1 MTGISFDP
9 LFFLTEIGVAFSYI
23 PVVAVLSI
31 IPLILGLLFGTGL
44 ALVNIYRIKYAQN
57 LARGYVVVMR
67 SIPVLLQ
74 MFIVYYGMQVV
85 YGSFGWDKT
94 HINKFLIILI
104 VFTLEAA
111 GFLSEGIRAAL
122 TSVDSSQY
130 EASHSVGMTR
140 FNALRHV
147 IMPQCFP
154 VAIPV
159 IGSGFIGI
167 IKGSSTAYIMGII
180 EMIQGTSMRTAGNY
194 KYLEAYCAVA
204 VIYWGMT
211 ILIEQITRFAEK
223 KAVLYMKGSGGKN
236 DNNRKPA

>member
-23 PVVAVLSI
+23 PIVAVLSI
-31 IPLILGLLFGTGL
+31 IPLSLGMLFGTGL
-44 ALVNIYRIKYAQN
+44 ALVNIYRIKYAQSF
-57 LARGYVVVMR
+57 ARGYVVVMR

-74 MFIVYYGMQVV
+74 MFIVYYGMQVL
-85 YGSFGWDKT
+85 YGSLGWDKAR
-94 HINKFLIILI
+94 INKFIIVLI

-122 TSVDSSQY
+122 SSVDTSQY

-140 FNALRHV
+140 FHTMRYVV
-147 IMPQCFP
+147 IPQCFP

-159 IGSGFIGI
+159 IGSSFIGI
-167 IKGSSTAYIMGII
+167 IKGSSTAYLMGII
-180 EMIQGTSMRTAGNY
+180 EMIQGTSMKTAGNY
-194 KYLEAYCAVA
+194 RFLEAYCAVA

-211 ILIEQITRFAEK
+211 ILIEQITHTAEK
-223 KAVLYMKGSGGKN
+223 KAAAYMKGSVVK
-236 DNNRKPA
+236 K

>member
-9 LFFLTEIGVAFSYI
+9 AFFLTEIGVAFSYL

-31 IPLILGLLFGTGL
+31 IPLVLGLIFGTGL
-44 ALVNIYRIKYAQN
+44 ALVNIYRVKYVQS

-74 MFIVYYGMQVV
+74 MFIVYYGMQAV
-85 YGSFGWDKT
+85 YGSLGWDKT
-94 HINKFLIILI
+94 RINKFLIIII

-140 FNALRHV
+140 FHAMRFVV
-147 IMPQCFP
+147 IPQCFP

-159 IGSGFIGI
+159 IGSSFIGI

-180 EMIQGTSMRTAGNY
+180 EMIQGTSMKTAGNY
-194 KYLEAYCAVA
+194 RYLEAYCAVA
-204 VIYWGMT
+204 VIYWGLT
-211 ILIEQITRFAEK
+211 ILIEQATRFAER
-223 KAVLYMKGSGGKN
+223 KAAAYMRGGGK
-236 DNNRKPA
+236 K

>member
-1 MTGISFDP
+1 LTGISFDP
-9 LFFLTEIGVAFSYI
+9 AFFLTEIGVAFSYL

-31 IPLILGLLFGTGL
+31 IPLFLGLIFGTGL
-44 ALVNIYRIKYAQN
+44 ALVNIYRVKYAQS

-74 MFIVYYGMQVV
+74 MFIVYYGMQVF
-85 YGSFGWDKT
+85 YSSLGWDKT
-94 HINKFLIILI
+94 RINKFLIILI

-140 FNALRHV
+140 FHTMRYVV
-147 IMPQCFP
+147 IPQCFQ

-159 IGSGFIGI
+159 IGSSFIGI

-180 EMIQGTSMRTAGNY
+180 EMIQGTSMKTAGNY

-204 VIYWGMT
+204 VIYWGLT
-211 ILIEQITRFAEK
+211 ILIEQITRFAEG
-223 KAVLYMKGSGGKN
+223 KAAQYMKGGFEK
-236 DNNRKPA
+236 K